1 MRPLLII
8 IIVAFLTSNLRSRD
22 FVVNQ
27 TSIEANFG
35 TVQSVNPF
43 QDLNLWYSLFLQD
56 LSALE
61 IEGGHMDKAILIKT
75 LNSFGS
81 GLIIEITPAIGK
93 TRLVTN
99 VIAKL
104 GDEKL
109 VKVTDMVVWVRK
121 ELEAL
126 VAELKT
132 TLEKS
137 TLERKG
143 EGDTFVGINRKIY
156 MNMLKLAVVKNR
168 FDEYRK
174 EMVAW
179 KNTMG
184 ILFKNL
190 SIKDATQQYKTR
202 DFSRNVLRFFKF
214 EHDLI
219 DFKAFQ
225 NAFRGALRKEG
236 DLVSFSYVQNLF
248 LEILAKEFSE
258 EKLLRLYQKAMEKGT
273 FEERFDTL
281 EIALPRDFQIEA
293 ALRDSKY
300 TE

>member
-1 MRPLLII
+1 MKQCLMIAII
-8 IIVAFLTSNLRSRD
+8 CLASSLYSR
-22 FVVNQ
+22 N
-27 TSIEANFG
+27 
-35 TVQSVNPF
+35 QSVSYSGTHLSYDF

-56 LSALE
+56 LHALE

-81 GLIIEITPAIGK
+81 GLMIEITPAIGK

-99 VIAKL
+99 VIAQL
-104 GDEKL
+104 GDKRL
-109 VKVTDMVVWVRK
+109 VKASDVVTFVK
-121 ELEAL
+121 NELEVL

-137 TLERKG
+137 KLEKKG
-143 EGDTFVGINRKIY
+143 EGDTFVGINRTIY
-156 MNMLKLAVVKNR
+156 VNMLKLAVVKNR
-168 FDEYRK
+168 FDEYKK

-202 DFSRNVLRFFKF
+202 DLSRNLLRFFKF

-225 NAFRGALRKEG
+225 DAFRAALREQG
-236 DLVSFSYVQNLF
+236 DWVSFSYVQKLF
-248 LEILAKEFSE
+248 SEILAQEVHK
-258 EKLLRLYQKAMEKGT
+258 EKLLELYQNAMEKGS

-281 EIALPRDFQIEA
+281 EIALPRAFQIEA